1 MLPPNTLPKMNSTSI
16 HPTTGSLDCT
26 RRQFLARAGV
36 ATIGAAILPAQLACG
51 QTAVPK
57 LDIGLIGC
65 GGRGRWIADLFA
77 ASGRFN
83 VVAGADY
90 FASQTAELAKK
101 HNLPAERCFSGLSGY
116 RKLLDLKLDAV
127 VIESPPY
134 FHPEQAAAAVA
145 AGKHVYLAKPIAVDV
160 PGSVSVG
167 ESAKLAAQKKQVF
180 LVDFQTRAHPAYQE
194 VVRRVH
200 NGDVGRLVS
209 IYAEYQTNLIFQA
222 WDDARRKTP
231 SDPEVRL
238 RSWGVDRVLSGDVIV
253 EQNIHALDVASWFAN
268 GEPLKAYGAAGR
280 ARPFVGDCR
289 DHFAVLFFYPDDLV
303 VTFSSKQV
311 GYGYDDIMVRAHGLT
326 GTAETHYAGKVGLRS
341 REDIFNSDS
350 NGLYGKGAELN
361 IATFHDAIT
370 KGDYSN
376 STVAPSVR
384 SNLTGI
390 LGRLAAERQGEVTWK
405 EMLQTAE
412 RLTFDTRGLQA

>member
-1 MLPPNTLPKMNSTSI
+1 MNTNLDLTAA
-16 HPTTGSLDCT
+16 GSLDLT
-26 RRQFLARAGV
+26 RRQFLVRAGAASLG
-36 ATIGAAILPAQLACG
+36 ATLLQPQLAHS
-51 QTAVPK
+51 QTAGPK
-57 LDIGLIGC
+57 LDLGLIGC

-83 VVAGADY
+83 VAAGADY
-90 FASQTAELAKK
+90 FPGQTAELAKK
-101 HNLPAERCFSGLSGY
+101 YNLPAERCFSGLSGY

-145 AGKHVYLAKPIAVDV
+145 AGKHVYLAKPAAVDV
-160 PGSVSVG
+160 PGALLIA

-194 VVRRVH
+194 AVRRVH
-200 NGDVGRLVS
+200 QGDLGRLVS
-209 IYAEYQTNLIFQA
+209 IYAEYQTNLIFQG
-222 WDDARRKTP
+222 WDDELRKSS

-238 RSWGVDRVLSGDVIV
+238 RTWGVDRVLSGDVIV

-268 GEPLKAYGAAGR
+268 AEPLKAYGAAGR

-289 DHFAVLFFYPDDLV
+289 DHFAVLFFYPNDLV

-326 GTAETHYAGKVGLRS
+326 GTAETHYSGKVWLRS
-341 REDIFNSDS
+341 RDDIFNGDS
-350 NGLYGKGAELN
+350 AGLYGKGAELN
-361 IATFHDAIT
+361 IAAFHDAIT

-376 STVAPSVR
+376 PTVAPSVR

-390 LGRLAAERQGEVTWK
+390 LGRLAADRQGEVTWK

-412 RLTFDTRGLQA
+412 RWTFDTSGLKA

>member
-1 MLPPNTLPKMNSTSI
+1 MNTNLDL
-16 HPTTGSLDCT
+16 TTAGSLDLT
-26 RRQFLARAGV
+26 RRQFLVRAGAASLG
-36 ATIGAAILPAQLACG
+36 ATLLQPQLAHS
-51 QTAVPK
+51 QTAGPK
-57 LDIGLIGC
+57 LDLGLIGC

-90 FASQTAELAKK
+90 FSGQTAELAKK

-145 AGKHVYLAKPIAVDV
+145 AGKHVYLAKPAAVDV
-160 PGSVSVG
+160 PGALLIA

-194 VVRRVH
+194 AVRRVH
-200 NGDVGRLVS
+200 QGDLGRLVS
-209 IYAEYQTNLIFQA
+209 IYAEYQTNLIFQG
-222 WDDARRKTP
+222 WDDELRKSS

-238 RSWGVDRVLSGDVIV
+238 RTWGVDRVLSGDVIV

-268 GEPLKAYGAAGR
+268 AEPLKAYGAAGR

-289 DHFAVLFFYPDDLV
+289 DHFAVLFFYPNDLV

-326 GTAETHYAGKVGLRS
+326 GTAETHYSGKVWLRS

-350 NGLYGKGAELN
+350 NSLYAKGTELN
-361 IATFHDAIT
+361 IAAFHDAIT

-376 STVAPSVR
+376 PTVAPSVR

-390 LGRLAAERQGEVTWK
+390 LGRLAADRQGEVTWK

-412 RLTFDTRGLQA
+412 RWTFDTSGLKA